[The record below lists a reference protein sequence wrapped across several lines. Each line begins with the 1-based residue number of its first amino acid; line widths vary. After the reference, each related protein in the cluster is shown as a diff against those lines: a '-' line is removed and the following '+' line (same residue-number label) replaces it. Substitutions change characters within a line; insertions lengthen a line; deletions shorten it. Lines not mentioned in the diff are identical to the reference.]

1 VDSDTKEIIEER
13 MGRLRLLSQ
22 RLDDS
27 ITIPGTKYKIG
38 VDPIIG
44 LIPGGGDV
52 FGAILSIYIMYSG
65 IKIGVP
71 RATVNKMFKNI
82 LLEFIVGCIP
92 VVGDLFDIVWKSNQR
107 NVKLIEES
115 IAPEE
120 DNKFI
125 GYITI
130 LTLISIMATIGI
142 GIIAFFLV

>member
-1 VDSDTKEIIEER
+1 MDSDTEEIIEER
-13 MGRLRLLSQ
+13 MGRLKLLSQ

-65 IKIGVP
+65 IRMGVP

-82 LLEFIVGCIP
+82 LLEFIIGCIP
-92 VVGDLFDIVWKSNQR
+92 IVGDLFDIVWKSNQR

-115 IAPEE
+115 MTPEE
-120 DNKFI
+120 DSEFI

-130 LTLISIMATIGI
+130 LTLITIMIIIVIGAITI
-142 GIIAFFLV
+142 LS

>member
-1 VDSDTKEIIEER
+1 MDSDTKEIIEER

-142 GIIAFFLV
+142 IAFFLV

>member
-1 VDSDTKEIIEER
+1 MDSDTEEIIEER

-22 RLDDS
+22 RLDHS

-38 VDPIIG
+38 VDQIIR
-44 LIPGGGDV
+44 IINGGGDI

-65 IKIGVP
+65 IRIGVP

-92 VVGDLFDIVWKSNQR
+92 VVGDVFDIVWKSNQR

-115 IAPEE
+115 ITPEE
-120 DNKFI
+120 DNQYI

-130 LTLISIMATIGI
+130 LTLISIMIIIVIGVI
-142 GIIAFFLV
+142 TFLS

>member
-1 VDSDTKEIIEER
+1 MDSDTEEIIEER
-13 MGRLRLLSQ
+13 MGRLRLLRQ
-22 RLDDS
+22 RLDHS
-27 ITIPGTKYKIG
+27 ITIPDTKYKIG

-44 LIPGGGDV
+44 LIPGGGDI

-65 IKIGVP
+65 IRIGVP

-92 VVGDLFDIVWKSNQR
+92 VVGDVFDVVWKSNQR

-115 IAPEE
+115 ITPEE
-120 DNKFI
+120 DNQYI

-130 LTLISIMATIGI
+130 LTLISIMIIIVIGVI
-142 GIIAFFLV
+142 TFLS

>member
-1 VDSDTKEIIEER
+1 MDSDTKEIIEER

-65 IKIGVP
+65 IRIGVP
-71 RATVNKMFKNI
+71 RATVNQMFKNI
-82 LLEFIVGCIP
+82 LLEFIVGSIP